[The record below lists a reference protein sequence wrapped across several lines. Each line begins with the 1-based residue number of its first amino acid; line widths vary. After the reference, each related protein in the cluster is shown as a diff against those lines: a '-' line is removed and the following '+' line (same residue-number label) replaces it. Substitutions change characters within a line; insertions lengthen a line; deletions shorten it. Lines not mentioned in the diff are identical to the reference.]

1 MASGKWQVASNKWQV
16 ESGKWKVANKYFPYF
31 ALCTLHFALLF
42 LSGCAAAPGSGDVAN
57 GKRIFNGEVVA
68 QTQRGALPSCKQCH
82 GIAVGASV
90 SRGPNLVDIGKTAGT
105 RVAGMSAEAYLRA
118 SIIDPDA
125 YLVRSYQEGIMP
137 KGYREALNDAQV
149 EDLVAYMLTLR

>member
-1 MASGKWQVASNKWQV
+1 MKRRIIKFIKA
-16 ESGKWKVANKYFPYF
+16 YF
-31 ALCTLHFALLF
+31 ACWLRNTQHSGLRTQHLLLSTCYLALL
-42 LSGCAAAPGSGDVAN
+42 LAGCADAPGSGDVAN

-82 GIAVGASV
+82 GIAVGASA

-149 EDLVAYMLTLR
+149 EDLLAYMLTLR